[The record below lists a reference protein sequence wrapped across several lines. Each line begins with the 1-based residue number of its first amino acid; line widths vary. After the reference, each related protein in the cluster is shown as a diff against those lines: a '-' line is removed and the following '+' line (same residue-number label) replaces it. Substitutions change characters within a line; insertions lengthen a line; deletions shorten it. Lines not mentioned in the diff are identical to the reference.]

1 MNCRP
6 MTFTGHDDTDDCGP
20 VRLKAPRGHRYQVV
34 LDWEYHRK
42 GTSKHGLA
50 RGDEFTW

>member
-1 MNCRP
+1 
-6 MTFTGHDDTDDCGP
+6 MTFTGHDVTDDCGL

-34 LDWEYHRK
+34 LDWKYHRK